1 MTHNDGAGEVT
12 MSVDDLL
19 LNQQT
24 KARARQRAYRRLAD
38 LHDEEFQ
45 QILEREMDRARREE
59 AAIAQA
65 EAAMIDGG
73 DA

>member
-1 MTHNDGAGEVT
+1 

-19 LNQQT
+19 LREKA

-38 LHDEEFQ
+38 LYAEEFQ

-65 EAAMIDGG
+65 EAALIDGDG
-73 DA
+73 CG